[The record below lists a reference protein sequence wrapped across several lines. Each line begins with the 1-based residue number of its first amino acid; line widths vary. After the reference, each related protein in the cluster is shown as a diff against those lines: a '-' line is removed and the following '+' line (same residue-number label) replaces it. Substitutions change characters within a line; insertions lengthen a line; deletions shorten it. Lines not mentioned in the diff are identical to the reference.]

1 MKNYYLLLLY
11 LILVSCDL
19 SKSKELDKSKIAILS
34 AGENS
39 FFPTDDEL
47 LVAESL
53 ANNRI
58 KIYNEEQKAFNIDMK
73 YVFGDSLHYERKL
86 IEFQNYYKQCEGFID
101 EKGEKII
108 SFNCLCRID
117 SDDLLNWKKNIIVF
131 KDGGNCYFQIS
142 VNIDKKIV
150 FGFMINSSS

>member
-101 EKGEKII
+101 K
-108 SFNCLCRID
+108 
-117 SDDLLNWKKNIIVF
+117 
-131 KDGGNCYFQIS
+131 
-142 VNIDKKIV
+142 
-150 FGFMINSSS
+150 